1 MTRTTEPTLPS
12 KGRMTAGKL
21 GAGMSICAREDV
33 EHPQRA
39 TKPTTRAGPKAVT
52 HPRRS
57 NQSKRGGCM
66 ADRQA
71 CPAIRSTVWS
81 GQNWVLACGIA
92 PEASAV
98 MLRPMDWQKIAALSV
113 VGITLGLF
121 FWAQWAPRRWR
132 RQLGSR
138 GGGCGC
144 SGGASAPRGPGLIVQ
159 GRRGERPQV
168 ILR

>member
-1 MTRTTEPTLPS
+1 
-12 KGRMTAGKL
+12 
-21 GAGMSICAREDV
+21 MSILAREDA

-39 TKPTTRAGPKAVT
+39 TKLTTRAGPKAVT
-52 HPRRS
+52 HPRRR
-57 NQSKRGGCM
+57 NESKRGGCM
-66 ADRQA
+66 ADRQS
-71 CPAIRSTVWS
+71 CLAIRSTVWN
-81 GQNWVLACGIA
+81 GQNSHPTLGVA
-92 PEASAV
+92 PKGPAV
-98 MLRPMDWQKIAALSV
+98 MLPRMEWQKLAALSV

-132 RQLGSR
+132 LQLGSR

>member
-1 MTRTTEPTLPS
+1 MTRTTEPTLAS
-12 KGRMTAGKL
+12 SGRITAGKS
-21 GAGMSICAREDV
+21 GSGMSIWAREEA

-39 TKPTTRAGPKAVT
+39 TKPTTRAGPKAET
-52 HPRRS
+52 HPRRR

-81 GQNWVLACGIA
+81 GQNSVLACGIA

-98 MLRPMDWQKIAALSV
+98 MLRPMDWQKIAALCV

-121 FWAQWAPRRWR
+121 FWARWGPRR
-132 RQLGSR
+132 LGSR

-144 SGGASAPRGPGLIVQ
+144 SGGASANAGPRLIVQ

-168 ILR
+168 LLR